1 MLIAKELRRTNLAEY
16 ILYMWQVEDLLRAY
30 SFDAE
35 KIEKQLVSRFNA
47 DDETRKEISSWYNN
61 LARMMEIEHVQKQGH
76 IQAMVNL
83 VNDLNEF
90 HLKMLEVGRDQ
101 EYVELYSAN
110 QDAIAEI
117 FEKSGLE
124 YRNEVEVCLNA
135 LYGLL
140 LLKLKHT
147 EPTETTRKAIEGF
160 GRMIGHLSTRYI
172 QFENDDFEF

>member
-1 MLIAKELRRTNLAEY
+1 MLIAKELRKTNLAEY

-47 DDETRKEISSWYNN
+47 DDETRKEIASWYNN
-61 LARMMEIEHVQKQGH
+61 LARMMEIEQLQKQGH

-90 HLKMLEVGRDQ
+90 HLKMLEVGKDQ
-101 EYVELYSAN
+101 EYVELYQAN

-117 FEKSGLE
+117 FEKSGME

-140 LLKLKHT
+140 LLKLKHA
-147 EPTETTRKAIEGF
+147 EPTETTRMAIEGF